1 MKTRTLLLLSVGVG
15 LMILLAGGVLL
26 LQLANESAAV
36 EPAAVGESVQVGDVD
51 VTVLGVVAGDGA
63 GERIFSVDV
72 ELGGVDDDLSGFSL
86 ATGDRRLQPLT
97 TDAEGRC
104 TDITVAEQRCN
115 IEFDVSAADGSN
127 RVLVLLRGD
136 EQRNWVLGAP

>member
-36 EPAAVGESVQVGDVD
+36 EPAEVGEAVEVGDVD
-51 VTVLGVVAGDGA
+51 VVVFGA
-63 GERIFSVDV
+63 EEGATFAVDV
-72 ELGGVDDDLSGFSL
+72 ELGGVNDDLSGFSL

-97 TDAEGRC
+97 TDAAGRC
-104 TDITVAEQRCN
+104 TEITVTEQRCR

-127 RVLVLLRGD
+127 RVLVLRRGD
-136 EQRNWVLGAP
+136 EQRNWVLGTP

>member
-36 EPAAVGESVQVGDVD
+36 EPAEVGEAVEVGDVD
-51 VTVLGVVAGDGA
+51 VVVLGAQEGA
-63 GERIFSVDV
+63 TFAVEV
-72 ELGGVDDDLSGFSL
+72 ELGGVDDDLSGFAL

-97 TDAEGRC
+97 SAADGRC
-104 TDITVAEQRCN
+104 TEITVAEQRCR

-127 RVLVLLRGD
+127 RVLVLRRGD
-136 EQRNWVLGAP
+136 EQRNWVLGTP

>member
-36 EPAAVGESVQVGDVD
+36 EPAEVGEAVEVGDVD
-51 VTVLGVVAGDGA
+51 VVVLGAQEGA
-63 GERIFSVDV
+63 TFAVDV

-104 TDITVAEQRCN
+104 TEITVAEQRCR

-127 RVLVLLRGD
+127 RVLVLRRGD
-136 EQRNWVLGAP
+136 EQRNWVLGTP

>member
-36 EPAAVGESVQVGDVD
+36 EPAEVGEAVEVGDVD
-51 VTVLGVVAGDGA
+51 VVVLGAEEGA
-63 GERIFSVDV
+63 TFVVDV

-97 TDAEGRC
+97 TDADGRC
-104 TDITVAEQRCN
+104 TEITVAEQRCR

-127 RVLVLLRGD
+127 RVLVLRRGD
-136 EQRNWVLGAP
+136 EQRNWVLGTP

>member
-36 EPAAVGESVQVGDVD
+36 EPAEVDENVTVGDVD
-51 VTVLGVVAGDGA
+51 VTVFGASEANGVFAVA
-63 GERIFSVDV
+63 V
-72 ELGGVDDDLSGFSL
+72 EVGGVDDDIASFSL
-86 ATGDRRLQPLT
+86 ATGDNRLSPVPAPA
-97 TDAEGRC
+97 DGRC
-104 TDITVAEQRCN
+104 TDISVAPQQCR
-115 IEFDVSAADGSN
+115 IEFDVSSSAGSN

-136 EQRNWVLGAP
+136 EQRNWVLETP

>member
-36 EPAAVGESVQVGDVD
+36 EPAEVGETVEVGDVD
-51 VTVLGVVAGDGA
+51 VVVFGA
-63 GERIFSVDV
+63 EEGATFAVDV

-97 TDAEGRC
+97 TDADGRC
-104 TDITVAEQRCN
+104 TEITVAEQRCR

-127 RVLVLLRGD
+127 RVLVLRRGD
-136 EQRNWVLGAP
+136 EQRNWVLGTP